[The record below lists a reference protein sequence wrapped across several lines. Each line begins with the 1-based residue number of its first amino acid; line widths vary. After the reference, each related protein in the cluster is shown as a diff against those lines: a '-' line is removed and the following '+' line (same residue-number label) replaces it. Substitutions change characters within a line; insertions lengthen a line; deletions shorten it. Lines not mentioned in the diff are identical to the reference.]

1 MTLWSHGR
9 GQASIAA
16 SGGFAFGIAPTMK
29 WILLCLALLAGS
41 SLATTYC
48 VELTG
53 NDDHDG
59 LEGSPWR
66 TLAKACQAIEADQG
80 HIIRIGEG
88 TFTETEILHFKS
100 GVSLIGAGSGKTN
113 ILVNHRFSLTDAV
126 SNANPHVHTFPGHF
140 VIQMNGSN
148 QVVKGFSL
156 DGQNKTCHGG
166 IFAPWTRDVIF
177 EDLHISN
184 FRYCGLWVIDANET
198 ILRFSRFK
206 NNTYGNPKPSGE
218 GGGDSGA
225 IQYHRGKNLVIHD
238 NHIEE
243 TGNLGPD
250 KGGYAMKA
258 QDRNYSVSDSNIL
271 EGLRIY
277 NNTLIVPTHG
287 AWENGMAP
295 AISAEFLAMALKDC
309 EIHHNIINNHISLAV
324 SASFGKG
331 IRIHHNFFNL
341 GWGRYAYG
349 VEAMMDNVEID
360 HNHFYGGIYPIAVWG
375 KHPKNHHLHHNI
387 FEGACAG
394 PFVNRELLQYK
405 APVENLRFIHNTI
418 IDNGGIG
425 RIFALHESSSYEA
438 RNNLIYRTLEPK
450 DIWGTAIGGEISHN
464 FFGNTTPHGK
474 KPITGDAAITLAE
487 GRPLRPPYYTIA
499 DKSPIL
505 GQGASIPP
513 LPDGSAALAPDLG
526 AIQNGVPFT
535 LPFQAHETN

>member
-1 MTLWSHGR
+1 MNSPSLIYLCLWLILGLHG
-9 GQASIAA
+9 ASAA
-16 SGGFAFGIAPTMK
+16 SFHVTQ
-29 WILLCLALLAGS
+29 
-41 SLATTYC
+41 
-48 VELTG
+48 TG
-53 NDDHDG
+53 NDANSG

-66 TLAKACQAIEADQG
+66 TLAKACNTVEADQG
-80 HIIRIGEG
+80 HIIHIGEG
-88 TFTETEILHFKS
+88 TFTETGILTLKS
-100 GVSLIGAGSGKTN
+100 GVSLIGAGSKKTK
-113 ILVNHRFSLTDAV
+113 ILVNHHFSLTDAV
-126 SNANPHVHTFPGHF
+126 PNANPHVHTFPEHF

>member
-1 MTLWSHGR
+1 
-9 GQASIAA
+9 
-16 SGGFAFGIAPTMK
+16 MK
-29 WILLCLALLAGS
+29 SILLCLAFLADIS
-41 SLATTYC
+41 AAIYR
-48 VELTG
+48 VEMTG
-53 NDDHDG
+53 NDANTG
-59 LEGSPWR
+59 LADAPWR
-66 TLAKACQAIEADQG
+66 TIAKACNSVEADQG
-80 HIIRIGEG
+80 HIIQVGEG
-88 TFTETEILHFKS
+88 TFTETEILTLKS
-100 GVSLIGAGSGKTN
+100 GISLIGAGSGKTR
-113 ILVNHRFSLTDAV
+113 ILVNHHFNLTEAV
-126 SNANPHVHTFPGHF
+126 PNANPHVNTFPEHF

-148 QVVKGFSL
+148 QIVKGFAL

-225 IQYHRGKNLVIHD
+225 VQYHRGKNLVIHG

-271 EGLRIY
+271 EGLRIH
-277 NNTLIVPTHG
+277 NNTLIVPTRG

-295 AISAEFLAMALKDC
+295 AISAEFLGMALKDC

-349 VEAMMDNVEID
+349 VEAMMDHVEID
-360 HNHFYGGIYPIAVWG
+360 HNHFFGGIYPIAVWG
-375 KHPKNHHLHHNI
+375 KQPKHHHIHHNL

-405 APVENLRFIHNTI
+405 VPVTGLRFINNTI
-418 IDNGGIG
+418 IDDGGIG

-438 RNNLIYRTLEPK
+438 RNNLIIRTLDAK
-450 DIWGTAIGGEISHN
+450 DIWGTEIPGRISHN
-464 FFGNTTPHGK
+464 FFRNVTPR
-474 KPITGDAAITLAE
+474 GDQAMSGDPGINFAT
-487 GRPLRPPYYTIA
+487 GRPLKAPFYTFQPASSIV
-499 DKSPIL
+499 D
-505 GQGASIPP
+505 QGDLIPP
-513 LPDGSAALAPDLG
+513 FTGSFSGSAPELG
-526 AIQNGVPFT
+526 AIEKG
-535 LPFQAHETN
+535 LPFQIPSHTHETN